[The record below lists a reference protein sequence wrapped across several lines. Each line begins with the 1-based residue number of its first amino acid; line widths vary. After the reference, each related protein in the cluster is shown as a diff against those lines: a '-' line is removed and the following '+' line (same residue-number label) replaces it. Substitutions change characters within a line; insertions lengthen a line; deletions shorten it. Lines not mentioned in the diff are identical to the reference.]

1 MLYKNCRCF
10 LYLFQKFV
18 SLNFFW
24 DSLDLDQGHE
34 VDEELY
40 THDSEGRY
48 FAARAMHLLNYFNFP
63 FLIEDCP

>member
-1 MLYKNCRCF
+1 M
-10 LYLFQKFV
+10 
-18 SLNFFW
+18 SLNFFS

-48 FAARAMHLLNYFNFP
+48 FTARANFNFP

>member
-1 MLYKNCRCF
+1 M
-10 LYLFQKFV
+10 
-18 SLNFFW
+18 SLNFFS

-48 FAARAMHLLNYFNFP
+48 FAARVICLLLNYFNFP
-63 FLIEDCP
+63 FLEEDFP